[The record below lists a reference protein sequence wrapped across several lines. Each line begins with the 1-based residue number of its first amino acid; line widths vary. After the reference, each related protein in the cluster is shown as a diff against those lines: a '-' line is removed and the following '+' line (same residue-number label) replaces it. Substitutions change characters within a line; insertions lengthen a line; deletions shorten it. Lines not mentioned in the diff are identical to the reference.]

1 MDEGS
6 FKHNINFL
14 GENKVCQ
21 SAEVIIS
28 NKKLRQA
35 LFFNGNLN
43 IKN

>member
-1 MDEGS
+1 MKEGGS

-21 SAEVIIS
+21 SAEVLIS

-35 LFFNGNLN
+35 LFFLMK
-43 IKN
+43 I

>member
-21 SAEVIIS
+21 SAEVLIS
-28 NKKLRQA
+28 NKKKDRLY
-35 LFFNGNLN
+35 FFNENLN
-43 IKN
+43 MKN